1 MSSDNEPRAVNWKY
15 LLISLGM
22 ALLLWYTV
30 NAREQIERV
39 VEVRLDY
46 KGLPEGLVVTSGQV
60 SKITVRLRGPMELLR
75 SLSSRELFYAL
86 DLSGL
91 TKGSNVVSLT
101 SDPVPELRAIQVVEV
116 NPPRLTLTVDEIL
129 ERHVPVVPRLGASL
143 FGDAARMVEARAD
156 PGQVL
161 ARGLAAA
168 VAPLRELAVE
178 VPADGSSEG
187 LLVRDTLPVLT
198 PPGVDISPES
208 VTVWRRVILARKN
221 VSLQRE
227 VLSYD
232 AASEFDIRPGRVSVV
247 VAVPESLAHDA
258 DYLARVQ
265 AHVKPG
271 EVATEGETTAPVD
284 VRVPQGARLIR
295 VTPGEVKVSP
305 RP

>member
-129 ERHVPVVPRLGASL
+129 ERHVPVVPRLGA
-143 FGDAARMVEARAD
+143 
-156 PGQVL
+156 
-161 ARGLAAA
+161 
-168 VAPLRELAVE
+168 
-178 VPADGSSEG
+178 
-187 LLVRDTLPVLT
+187 VR
-198 PPGVDISPES
+198 
-208 VTVWRRVILARKN
+208 
-221 VSLQRE
+221 
-227 VLSYD
+227 
-232 AASEFDIRPGRVSVV
+232 
-247 VAVPESLAHDA
+247 
-258 DYLARVQ
+258 
-265 AHVKPG
+265 
-271 EVATEGETTAPVD
+271 
-284 VRVPQGARLIR
+284 
-295 VTPGEVKVSP
+295 
-305 RP
+305 